1 MRIRVNHLSETD
13 FAGIG
18 KAWNDLLV
26 QSYADRLFLSW
37 EWQYR
42 WWRCWGSLL
51 AGDLLLLA
59 ATDDQGD
66 LIGVAPLFVSRNRV
80 KKILPVQRIQ
90 FIGNDW
96 RGTGTV
102 RTEYLDF
109 IARKDIHLE
118 VVEAFVNYITENVDF
133 AELVVCDIDT
143 ASGTFGFLKDLA
155 GECGFMCRF
164 SDGDVGNRIRLDGD
178 FRTYLSTLGGST
190 RASLYNQRKH
200 LSTHN
205 DMQIRHAGEKNFD
218 EYLAIL
224 NRLHEKRWNKPL
236 FSDIQLKFH
245 LGICAQFASSNDLQL
260 SVIFV
265 GERPVSALYNI
276 RQGDSEYYLQSGFD
290 PAFHKKLSLGL
301 IHLGYAIE
309 KAFEDGV
316 KWFELLVGAG
326 QKTHYKSRLAKSERT
341 VCTLQ
346 LVKGLK
352 MKSLYYAY
360 DSLNSAR
367 RYGDS
372 HA

>member
-1 MRIRVNHLSETD
+1 MRIKVNQLSETD
-13 FAGIG
+13 FAEIG
-18 KAWNDLLV
+18 KAWNDLLG

-42 WWRCWGSLL
+42 WWRCWGDSL
-51 AGDLLLLA
+51 AGELLLLA
-59 ATDDQGD
+59 ATDDRGE
-66 LIGVAPLFVSRNRV
+66 LIGLAPLFISCNRV
-80 KKILPVQRIQ
+80 KKIFPVRRIQ

-118 VVEAFVNYITENVDF
+118 VVEAFLSYIAVNMDF
-133 AELVVCDIDT
+133 SELVVCDIDT

-155 GECGFMCRF
+155 GEYGFMCRF
-164 SDGDVGNRIRLDGD
+164 SDDDVGNRIRLDGD
-178 FRTYLSTLGGST
+178 FRAYLSTLGGST

-200 LSTHN
+200 LGMHDDT
-205 DMQIRHAGEKNFD
+205 QIRYAGEKNFD

-224 NRLHEKRWNKPL
+224 NRLHKKRWDKAL

-245 LGICAQFASSNDLQL
+245 LEICAHFASSNDLRL
-260 SVIFV
+260 SVIFAK
-265 GERPVSALYNI
+265 GRPVSALYNI

-290 PAFHKKLSLGL
+290 PSFHKKLSLGL

-316 KWFELLVGAG
+316 RWFDLLVGAG
-326 QKTHYKSRLAKSERT
+326 QKTHYKSRLAKSERN

-352 MKSLYYAY
+352 MKSIYYAY
-360 DSLNSAR
+360 DSLNSSR